1 MHDTSR
7 IDDAVLEADQLSL
20 FLRAG
25 RGTELK
31 IVDSVSFSIARGEF
45 YALVGESGSGKTVI
59 ARSLMRLFPPNT
71 LRMEG
76 RLVVDGVDLTT
87 APASRVQRMRGRSI
101 SMIFQEPMTS
111 LNPLMTVER
120 QIDEA
125 IAVVGGMGRRERRER
140 VVELLA
146 DVQFAN
152 PGSVR
157 SMYPHELSGGM
168 RQRAMIAMALAN
180 NPSLLIADEP
190 TTALD
195 VTIQEEILQLL
206 LRLRDQHGLSILFIS
221 HDLSLVR
228 RFADRIGVLYGGV
241 LMETGPAHELIDHP
255 THPYSRALI
264 DCIPRRREAGKRQA
278 GIDGLVPGVA
288 DWFDG
293 CRFAP
298 RCPRMAEDCRHGR
311 IEMTPTQP
319 AQVARCL
326 HPL

>member
-1 MHDTSR
+1 MHDTSQTAG
-7 IDDAVLEADQLSL
+7 AVLEAERLSL

-25 RGTELK
+25 HGAELK
-31 IVDSVSFSIARGEF
+31 IVDDVSFSIARGEF

-76 RLVVDGVDLTT
+76 RLVLDGVDLTT
-87 APASRVQRMRGRSI
+87 APANRVQQMRGRRV

-125 IAVVGGMGRRERRER
+125 ITVASRIGKRERRER
-140 VVELLA
+140 VLELLA
-146 DVQFAN
+146 SVQFAN
-152 PGSVR
+152 PESVR
-157 SMYPHELSGGM
+157 TMYPHELSGGM

-195 VTIQEEILQLL
+195 VTIQQEILQLL
-206 LRLRDQHGLSILFIS
+206 LRLRDRHGLSILFIS

-241 LMETGPAHELIDHP
+241 LMETGPARELIDHP

-264 DCIPRRREAGKRQA
+264 DCIPRRREAGKRQT
-278 GIDGLVPGVA
+278 GIEGLVPSVA
-288 DWFDG
+288 DWFEG

-298 RCPRMAEDCRHGR
+298 RCQHVGNDCRHGQ
-311 IEMTPTQP
+311 IPMKPTES
-319 AQVARCL
+319 AQAARCL